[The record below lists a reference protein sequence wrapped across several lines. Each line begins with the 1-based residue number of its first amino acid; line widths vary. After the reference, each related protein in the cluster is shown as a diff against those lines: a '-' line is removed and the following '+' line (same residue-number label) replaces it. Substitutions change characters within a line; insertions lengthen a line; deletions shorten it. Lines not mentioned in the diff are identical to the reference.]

1 MTEEKKKGKKKIDI
15 KDSAIRNIFKTGR
28 IGAGKIDKTPQ
39 SIYKSKY
46 DQEIEDFI
54 NEEFH
59 EFFQQRSSRFEIR
72 LYTKACLFIKEYE
85 EIIEN
90 LYTGINSEKYKGDE
104 KSFVDNIYDCSKDF
118 EIYFPKAEGKKDSI
132 EGMRCKY
139 NHVRDSSVRR
149 WIRLITYYSLINKSS
164 ISFKRYYE
172 LLNYVAMN
180 EMPDYEMRMSEYLNV
195 FKFVFINSF
204 IDFSLREN
212 PISIGSIKN
221 IENDIPFDHLLRK
234 NLANNLAN
242 NEVIIILKSR
252 IKEEENNVDFGFA
265 FLVKNKESGAHELLK
280 IVYYFR
286 SSSGLALVTTDLPFH
301 ILDFSTENDTYK
313 YLGSFPN
320 NNEEDYTDITSGSFS
335 IINRDNCEIRL
346 QIDDITKQISLLYK
360 SEIDSLLKSFDN
372 KPNIPLD
379 LIMKEG
385 FTPYLN
391 TLHIGK
397 GKTIIADNNGVDI
410 FDIINE

>member
-180 EMPDYEMRMSEYLNV
+180 ERPDYNKSMSEYLDV

-204 IDFSLREN
+204 IDFSLSEN
-212 PISIGSIKN
+212 PILISS
-221 IENDIPFDHLLRK
+221 IENDTSFDYLLRK
-234 NLANNLAN
+234 KPTNQLGN
-242 NEVIIILKSR
+242 NEVIIVLKSLS
-252 IKEEENNVDFGFA
+252 KEEKSNGEFGFA
-265 FLVKNKESGAHELLK
+265 FLVRNKEGGAHELLK
-280 IVYYFR
+280 ILLYGIN
-286 SSSGLALVTTDLPFH
+286 SSLLMLFTTDV
-301 ILDFSTENDTYK
+301 FSFIVYSLTENDTCEY
-313 YLGSFPN
+313 YTGSLPN

-346 QIDDITKQISLLYK
+346 QIDDITKQISLLYN
-360 SEIDSLLKSFDN
+360 SEIDLFLKSVNNTPNSPLDFLLKKDFNPYYSS
-372 KPNIPLD
+372 ILR
-379 LIMKEG
+379 IGEG
-385 FTPYLN
+385 EA
-391 TLHIGK
+391 
-397 GKTIIADNNGVDI
+397 IIADNNGVDI
-410 FDIINE
+410 FDIPNE